1 MGRYA
6 TREDQLD
13 RLLRAKRFVDL
24 HMVARQAL
32 RAGVE
37 RYALKEL
44 EAFYDFK
51 RTIDL
56 RTASLHLRAFERAL
70 ELGRHDEVPHA
81 TRDAIEAYNRDDCVS
96 TMRLRDWL
104 EQLRIDSI
112 AAGRVI
118 ARPEPESGAP
128 PEALDERQQRVQEL
142 YERLAGDV
150 SPDPAE
156 RSDEQQARWVL
167 ANMLDWHRRE
177 KKEEGGLVGVFSSV
191 RDWRTRTCS
200 RRRQRWPGWSS
211 PCGSPPRRGAW
222 STAIVSRRRSA
233 RSARATTCIT
243 RASGSA
249 RSKRSTSRPASSLWP
264 TSWRYRRPQQASS
277 CWAIPQQLGQP
288 LQGSHPE
295 GTDVSALAVA
305 PGRLRLHLRAFLRG
319 TADLTPVPGPSSS

>member
-104 EQLRIDSI
+104 EQFTHRFDRRRPRDR
-112 AAGRVI
+112 AAGAGERRA
-118 ARPEPESGAP
+118 ARSSRRAP
-128 PEALDERQQRVQEL
+128 ATRAGTLRTARRR
-142 YERLAGDV
+142 RLAGP
-150 SPDPAE
+150 SRAQ
-156 RSDEQQARWVL
+156 RRAAGALGAREHAGL
-167 ANMLDWHRRE
+167 ASTR
-177 KKEEGGLVGVFSSV
+177 EEG
-191 RDWRTRTCS
+191 
-200 RRRQRWPGWSS
+200 
-211 PCGSPPRRGAW
+211 
-222 STAIVSRRRSA
+222 RRRSGGSIFVCA
-233 RSARATTCIT
+233 RLADEDLLAEKAALAGLEFALRIATP
-243 RASGSA
+243 
-249 RSKRSTSRPASSLWP
+249 KRSVVD
-264 TSWRYRRPQQASS
+264 RYRFPPQECEIREGDDLHHQGKRFGKVEAIDVAAGQLTLADVLAVSQAAASLVLLGDPPAA
-277 CWAIPQQLGQP
+277 WAASAGQP
-288 LQGSHPE
+288 S
-295 GTDVSALAVA
+295 
-305 PGRLRLHLRAFLRG
+305 
-319 TADLTPVPGPSSS
+319 